1 MISVSLKRKVKHSG
15 RRKYMC
21 VCVHMCLPKQQ
32 MVSIKLL
39 LLLGSGTS

>member
-1 MISVSLKRKVKHSG
+1 MISVILKRKVKRFG
-15 RRKYMC
+15 RRKCMC
-21 VCVHMCLPKQQ
+21 ARMYLPKQQ